1 MNSRQAVDIA
11 TMNNQPASGSSSLPR
26 RGRGVA
32 GLVGRWVL
40 GGVFIYMGLTK
51 ALHPVDFLKV
61 LRQYELVENHVLL
74 NLIAAGLPWFEVLCG
89 LLLLAGIAVR
99 GSTLLLLGMLIP
111 FTLVVLKR
119 ALAIHAAKAIPFCA
133 ISFDCGCGGG
143 AVVICHKLLENSLL
157 ILLSLLLLAVRAKRL
172 SLRYDLI
179 KSRQSGGK

>member
-1 MNSRQAVDIA
+1 MNNRQAVDIE
-11 TMNNQPASGSSSLPR
+11 TMNNPPASGSSGLPR
-26 RGRGVA
+26 RGQGVA

-61 LRQYELVENHVLL
+61 LRQYEMVESHVLL
-74 NLIAAGLPWFEVLCG
+74 NLIAAALPWFEVLCG

-99 GSTLLLLGMLIP
+99 GSALLLLGMLIP

-133 ISFDCGCGGG
+133 ISFDSDSKTRRP
-143 AVVICHKLLENSLL
+143 AL
-157 ILLSLLLLAVRAKRL
+157 ISW
-172 SLRYDLI
+172 
-179 KSRQSGGK
+179 